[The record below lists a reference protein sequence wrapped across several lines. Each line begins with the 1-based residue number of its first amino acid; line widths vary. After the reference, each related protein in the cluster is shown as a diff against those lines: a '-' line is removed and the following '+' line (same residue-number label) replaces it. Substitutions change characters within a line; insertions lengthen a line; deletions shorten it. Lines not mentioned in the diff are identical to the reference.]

1 MCGMHGIAWA
11 VAVYVAQEGEKGAST
26 DKRVA
31 LIRCVREDA
40 AKRKA
45 RFTPFHNPLP
55 RFGTQFSI
63 DHHSRRECHTSR
75 RRDDN
80 STKKIDCRKCMS

>member
-1 MCGMHGIAWA
+1 MHEIAWA
-11 VAVYVAQEGEKGAST
+11 VAVYVAQEGGKGAST

-45 RFTPFHNPLP
+45 RFTPFHNPFPDSARSLP
-55 RFGTQFSI
+55 SI
-63 DHHSRRECHTSR
+63 ITTPKVYELTELTS
-75 RRDDN
+75 
-80 STKKIDCRKCMS
+80 STAI

>member
-1 MCGMHGIAWA
+1 MWHGIAWP
-11 VAVYVAQEGEKGAST
+11 VAVYVAQEGGKGAST

-45 RFTPFHNPLP
+45 RFTSFHNPFP
-55 RFGTQFSI
+55 DSARSFPSI
-63 DHHSRRECHTSR
+63 ITAP
-75 RRDDN
+75 
-80 STKKIDCRKCMS
+80 